1 MPQRNH
7 IHIDKALNNIS
18 VAYVQDANNFIA
30 DKVFPIVPV
39 QKQSDRYFVY
49 LKEDWFRD
57 EAQERAPAT
66 ESAGGDYDID
76 NTPSYFCKK
85 YAYHKDITEE
95 ERTNADTPLNS
106 DADATEFVTHKLLLK
121 REVLWANKFFK
132 PGVWST
138 DLVGK
143 PSSPGVG
150 EFLQWDNKDSDPIK
164 LITDAGASMAGKTGY
179 KPNVLVLG
187 PHVYNALKN
196 HPAILERIKYTE
208 KGIMTAELLASLF
221 EVEKVLTAWAIKNSA
236 PKGAAENTNFIFG
249 KHALLAYA
257 APKPSLKKPSA
268 GYIFAWTGL
277 LGAGAYGNRILRIP
291 MPHLGLGTERI
302 EGEMAFDMK
311 VVASDLGIF
320 FSNAVS

>member
-1 MPQRNH
+1 MPQRNQ

-30 DKVFPIVPV
+30 DKVFPIVRV

-49 LKEDWFRD
+49 LKEDWYRD

-85 YAYHKDITEE
+85 YAYHKDVTEE
-95 ERTNADTPLNS
+95 ERTNADAPLNS
-106 DADATEFVTHKLLLK
+106 DTDATEFVTHKLLLK

-132 PGVWST
+132 SGVWST
-138 DLVGK
+138 ELVGK
-143 PSSPGVG
+143 SSNPGVG

-164 LITDAGASMAGKTGY
+164 LITDAGVSMAGKTGY

-187 PHVYNALKN
+187 PNVYNALKN
-196 HPAILERIKYTE
+196 HPAILERVKYTE
-208 KGIMTAELLASLF
+208 KGVMTSELLASLF
-221 EVEKVLTAWAIKNSA
+221 EVEKVLPAWAIRNSA
-236 PKGAAENTNFIFG
+236 PKGATENTNFIFG

-257 APKPSLKKPSA
+257 APRPSLKTPSA

-302 EGEMAFDMK
+302 EGEMAFDMQ

-320 FSNAVS
+320 FKNAVS